1 MSMRT
6 RVLLHLAGA
15 GLLLGGAIG
24 ARAANL
30 DFLHDTPMAY
40 MKQRDIDSIK
50 KAVFSA
56 LNEQKDG
63 ASVTWVNEG
72 TGNSVKIDATITVA
86 GTAND
91 GGRTCRDLGV
101 VLNAKGQ
108 SMNLHPQFCKQGG
121 GTWQLQK
128 K

>member
-6 RVLLHLAGA
+6 RVLLHLVGA
-15 GLLLGGAIG
+15 GLLLGGAMG
-24 ARAANL
+24 AQAANL

-50 KAVFSA
+50 KAVVSA

-91 GGRTCRDLGV
+91 GGRTCRDVGV

-108 SMNLHPQFCKQGG
+108 SMNLHPQYCKQGS